1 MKLNNDVASPQ
12 KETGKE
18 AQTNKQ
24 NIKKKARHRKTLHGV
39 EKKKGKKEYIQNKY
53 TLENKNKNAMQH
65 VSNLSVC
72 TKSKNSIRYPDA
84 NSWHLYMEITNK

>member
-39 EKKKGKKEYIQNKY
+39 EKKREEGVHTKQIY
-53 TLENKNKNAMQH
+53 TRKQKQKCHAA
-65 VSNLSVC
+65 
-72 TKSKNSIRYPDA
+72 R
-84 NSWHLYMEITNK
+84 